1 MPSPAQNPAQNPDD
15 REAAFH
21 ARIGDENLGAL
32 WVGRRGVDLSR
43 PGTPAKPAIWR
54 FDELRPRLMEAG
66 RLVSAEDAFR
76 RVLVLQN
83 PGFAGAMRA
92 TQTLYAGLQLVL
104 PGEIAP
110 CHRHS
115 QTAIRFVVE
124 GSGALT
130 TVDGAAMAMAPNDMV
145 VTPQWSWHDHRNP
158 GGEPVIWLDILDTP
172 LIDALDTVFRETH
185 ADTLQPLTRS
195 ETEMRPALNHR
206 AGPARAA
213 LERMAGESAPD
224 PCLGWR
230 FRYDDPGPT
239 MAAFLQRLPGGF
251 AGPPR
256 RATDGAVY
264 CVVEGPKSRT
274 GSSRGASMTFSC
286 CPDGAGTATHRR
298 PARFCSASATWRFRS
313 GSGCGVKN
321 GSTEGSQTRGAIA
334 DRRDRAVLFGPARS
348 MACRERSEESHK
360 NNL

>member
-1 MPSPAQNPAQNPDD
+1 MPRLSREPED

-21 ARIGDENLGAL
+21 ASIGGENLGAL

-43 PGTPAKPAIWR
+43 PRMPARPAIWR
-54 FDELRPRLMEAG
+54 FDEIRPRLMEAG

-83 PGFAGAMRA
+83 PGFGGAMRA

-124 GSGALT
+124 GSGATT
-130 TVDGAAMAMAPNDMV
+130 TVDGAALAMAPHDLV
-145 VTPQWSWHDHRNP
+145 VTPQWTWHDHRNR
-158 GGEPVIWLDILDTP
+158 GDEPVIWLDVLDTP

-185 ADTLQPLTRS
+185 ADILQPLTGSQGGRLI
-195 ETEMRPALNHR
+195 RR
-206 AGPARAA
+206 AGAAREA
-213 LERMAGESAPD
+213 LDRIASESAPD

-230 FRYDDPGPT
+230 FRYDDPCPT
-239 MAAFLQRLPGGF
+239 MAAFLHRLPGGF
-251 AGPPR
+251 EGRPR

-264 CVVEGPKSRT
+264 CVVEGRGETEFEDAIVEWRPHDVFVVPGWCRHRH
-274 GSSRGASMTFSC
+274 SSA
-286 CPDGAGTATHRR
+286 AG
-298 PARFCSASATWRFRS
+298 
-313 GSGCGVKN
+313 
-321 GSTEGSQTRGAIA
+321 
-334 DRRDRAVLFGPARS
+334 AVLFGVSDLALQERLGLWREQRS
-348 MACRERSEESHK
+348 GTGGANPEWNGGSSKSRPGRRRAGPGRRGIHSC
-360 NNL
+360 

>member
-1 MPSPAQNPAQNPDD
+1 MTAAAQNPGD

-21 ARIGDENLGAL
+21 ARIGNENLGAL

-54 FDELRPRLMEAG
+54 FDEMRPRLMEAG
-66 RLVSAEDAFR
+66 RLVSAEHAFR

-130 TVDGAAMAMAPNDMV
+130 TVDGAAMAMAPDDMV
-145 VTPQWSWHDHRNP
+145 VTPQWTWHDHRNP
-158 GGEPVIWLDILDTP
+158 GEEPVIWLDILDTP
-172 LIDALDTVFRETH
+172 LIDALDTVFREAH
-185 ADTLQPLTRS
+185 ADTLQPLSRS
-195 ETEMRPALNHR
+195 ETDMRPVLNR
-206 AGPARAA
+206 RGGPARAA
-213 LERMAGESAPD
+213 LERMAGGSAPD

-230 FRYDDPGPT
+230 FRYDDPSPT
-239 MAAFLQRLPGGF
+239 MAAFLQRLPRGF
-251 AGPPR
+251 EGLPR
-256 RATDGAVY
+256 RSTDGAVY
-264 CVVEGPKSRT
+264 CVVDGRGETEVEDGVIEWRRHDVFVVPGWCRHRHASAAGAILFSVSDLAVQERLGLWREQRIDGRVANT
-274 GSSRGASMTFSC
+274 GSN
-286 CPDGAGTATHRR
+286 
-298 PARFCSASATWRFRS
+298 S
-313 GSGCGVKN
+313 G
-321 GSTEGSQTRGAIA
+321 
-334 DRRDRAVLFGPARS
+334 PP
-348 MACRERSEESHK
+348 
-360 NNL
+360 

>member
-1 MPSPAQNPAQNPDD
+1 MSGDED

-21 ARIGDENLGAL
+21 GRIGAENLGAL

-43 PGTPAKPAIWR
+43 PNTPARPAVWR
-54 FDELRPRLMEAG
+54 YDAVRPRLMEAG
-66 RLVSAEDAFR
+66 ALVSAEDAFR

-83 PGFAGAMRA
+83 PGFGGAMRA

-124 GSGALT
+124 GRGALT
-130 TVDGAAMAMAPNDMV
+130 TVDGAAMAMEPNDMV
-145 VTPQWSWHDHRNP
+145 VTPQWAWHDHRNR
-158 GGEPVIWLDILDTP
+158 GDEPVIWLDILDTP

-185 ADTLQPLTRS
+185 ADRLQPLTRS
-195 ETEMRPALNHR
+195 EDAMRPPLNRR
-206 AGPARAA
+206 AGPDRAA
-213 LERMAGESAPD
+213 LERIARERAPD

-230 FRYDDPGPT
+230 YRYDDPGAT

-251 AGPPR
+251 RGLPR

-264 CVVEGPKSRT
+264 CVVEGAGETETEDGTVAWRRHDVFVVPGWCRHRHASAD
-274 GSSRGASMTFSC
+274 GAILFGVSDLAAQERLGLWREQR
-286 CPDGAGTATHRR
+286 PDGD
-298 PARFCSASATWRFRS
+298 PESATRPPS
-313 GSGCGVKN
+313 AG
-321 GSTEGSQTRGAIA
+321 Q
-334 DRRDRAVLFGPARS
+334 
-348 MACRERSEESHK
+348 ER
-360 NNL
+360 